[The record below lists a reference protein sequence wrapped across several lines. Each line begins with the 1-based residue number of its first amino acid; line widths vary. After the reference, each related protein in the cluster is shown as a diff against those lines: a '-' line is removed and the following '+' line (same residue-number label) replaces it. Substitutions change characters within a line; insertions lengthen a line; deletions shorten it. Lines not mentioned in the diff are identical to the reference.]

1 MTTHTLPTARSGRT
15 ALEIAR
21 LCAAEGGAIAMRLFG
36 QPQEVVVK
44 GRGNVVTQADFQ
56 IETCIHRILDEEFP
70 DHAVLSEETRAEVDG
85 RAGFVWVIDPL
96 DGTKNYASGVP
107 LFCINVALCQ
117 DGEPV
122 VGVTHDPARD
132 EWFVAERG
140 GGATVN
146 GSRLRASSRPTVR
159 ESVVGVDLGYSDR
172 RGKAMLHLV
181 YDIFPDMQGLRI
193 PGSAALGLAYA
204 AAGRFDL
211 YLHNYL
217 FPWDIAAGI
226 LLLREAGGVITDKK
240 GNPIGINSRGVVAGG
255 PEVHADFLRL
265 FGDHPAPDR

>member
-1 MTTHTLPTARSGRT
+1 MTASIVPSGRSGRT
-15 ALEIAR
+15 ALDIAR

-70 DHAVLSEETRAEVDG
+70 DHAVLSEETRAGVDG
-85 RAGFVWVIDPL
+85 RVGWVWVVDPL

-107 LFCINVALCQ
+107 VFCVNVALCL

-122 VGVTHDPARD
+122 LGVTYDPARD
-132 EWFVAERG
+132 EWFVAQRG
-140 GGATVN
+140 SGATVS
-146 GSRLRASSRPTVR
+146 GAPLRASARPTVR
-159 ESVVGVDLGYSDR
+159 DSVIGVDLGYSDR
-172 RGKAMLHLV
+172 RGKAMLRLV
-181 YDIFPDMQGLRI
+181 YEIFPDMQGLRI

-226 LLLREAGGVITDKK
+226 LLIQEAGGVITDRK
-240 GNPIGINSRGVVAGG
+240 GNPVSINSRGVVAGG
-255 PEVHADFLRL
+255 QEVHADFLRL
-265 FGDHPAPDR
+265 FGDHPTVDR